1 MINIEQLQKGRKM
14 ASERAIKI
22 HEALNIPYVME
33 YQGQVVEMLHGK
45 VLRVIDSCPIR
56 SAATSS
62 VEE

>member
-1 MINIEQLQKGRKM
+1 MINIEQLQKGRKN

-45 VLRVIDSCPIR
+45 VLTVIEPCPVTSATTR
-56 SAATSS
+56 SADD
-62 VEE
+62 

>member
-1 MINIEQLQKGRKM
+1 M

-45 VLRVIDSCPIR
+45 VLKVIDPCPIS
-56 SAATSS
+56 SAAASS
-62 VEE
+62 VDD